1 MLALPDRWRQG
12 ASMSTALKLN
22 LEAEY
27 RCLDGKES
35 QVTQWLSTNLLIM
48 TFSRGVRIEASHPES

>member
-1 MLALPDRWRQG
+1 
-12 ASMSTALKLN
+12 MSTVLKLN

-35 QVTQWLSTNLLIM
+35 QVTQWLLTNLLIM
-48 TFSRGVRIEASHPES
+48 TFSRGIRIEASHPES